1 MISDSAGYF
10 VIFVDRPRGLL
21 NVEHYQNNGVLT
33 TILVSGSD
41 AALPGCVTGRSNPL
55 SRNHQPVE
63 AVRPSYSSTHPRDPL
78 SSSAVASER
87 NLDAQCSQECLRP
100 TQAPDEHLL
109 PSPAAEWRA
118 PRGGLRIL
126 DTQEFS
132 FSRTEAGASD
142 LRSKGIDHV
151 KKTEID

>member
-41 AALPGCVTGRSNPL
+41 AALPDASLADQIPCLAITSRSRLCDPAIAARIRVTL
-55 SRNHQPVE
+55 
-63 AVRPSYSSTHPRDPL
+63 Y